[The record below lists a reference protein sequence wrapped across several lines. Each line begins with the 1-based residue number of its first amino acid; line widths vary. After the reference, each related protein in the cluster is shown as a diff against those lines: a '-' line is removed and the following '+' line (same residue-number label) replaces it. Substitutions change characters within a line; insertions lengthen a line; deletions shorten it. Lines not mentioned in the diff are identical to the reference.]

1 MKTTRIWH
9 AAISII
15 LFAAI
20 PTLSQETPRTNT
32 VAGSALTRPVSTG
45 ASVTQ
50 DSPATDPARAGDDD
64 VCNQRLLKALDA
76 LEKAERLVAALD
88 AEITSRK
95 KLDAV
100 NAEILKAQD
109 TVIGEQAKL
118 IEILRKQTGRK
129 ISFLFGLVKIR
140 Y

>member
-32 VAGSALTRPVSTG
+32 VAGSARTVP
-45 ASVTQ
+45 ASSGGNVTAI
-50 DSPATDPARAGDDD
+50 SSATDD
-64 VCNQRLLKALDA
+64 VCEQRLLKALDA

-109 TVIGEQAKL
+109 TVIDEQAKL